1 MIEDNYPERR
11 QIREIEAELR
21 QNTLNLTLIFTSAT
35 IWLIVLIANLFWGV
49 LPMFV
54 LAVWV
59 TIQCTALVSFWLKGQ
74 HLAWASWL
82 LVAGLWL
89 ANALSVGQSSIPSTL
104 YLFAAVGVVA
114 SVLVGGNAAIAF
126 TALSTLFAALLMA
139 GGFVPPPVGISAVL
153 IFWIVVGMNH
163 IALNSLR
170 QTLVMMNNFQNYIV
184 EQVRELRER
193 RAQLAQ
199 LTKALVEATEKL
211 EYANVQLRHA
221 RATAEEARM
230 MKAQFAANVSHEL
243 RTPINLI
250 VGFAEMMV
258 SAPDS
263 YGGALPSAYWKD
275 ITTIYRNG
283 KHLQGLIND
292 VLDMSQIEAGQMAMV
307 KEEVAADMLLLE
319 TADLIRDSI
328 AAKGIMFDIDVPD
341 DLPTIWLDRVRIR
354 QVVLNLLGNAVRF
367 TDSGHIHLRA
377 WRENDQIHIQV
388 KDTGMGIPPQEV
400 NRVFEEFYQM
410 EGSLSRR
417 HGGSGLGLT
426 LSKQF
431 IEMHGGRIGVE
442 SAGIPGEGSAFW
454 FTLPLVD
461 QLRASGHGQRGSLIQ
476 SEHKRYFVVLD
487 DDPVMRQLFERYTN
501 KHHALS
507 AQTISEALK
516 LVRAVQPAALV
527 VDQQVMVQ
535 AAADENLRTLLDEA
549 ASITPIIQCQMPS
562 GRRAMQLRG
571 VSDYLVKPVSMENLE
586 TTLKRLAI
594 PIHNILVIDD
604 DQDIVRLYDRMLK
617 TLSPAYQIR
626 KAYGGAEG
634 LAMMNRTP
642 PDVVILD
649 LLMPEMDGFGVIDA
663 MQAAPALNS
672 IPIILASA
680 YGASEGITP
689 FTQGELIVSRSDGFQ
704 PIELVRCIENL
715 VDALRP
721 ANAN

>member
-1 MIEDNYPERR
+1 MVQDNYPERQ
-11 QIREIEAELR
+11 QIREIEAELQ
-21 QNTLNLTLIFTSAT
+21 QNTLNLTLLFTSST
-35 IWLIVLIANLFWGV
+35 IWLIVLFANLFWGV
-49 LPMFV
+49 LPEFV
-54 LAVWV
+54 LAAWV
-59 TIQCTALVSFWLKGQ
+59 TIQCAALVSFWLKGQ
-74 HLAWASWL
+74 HLAWAAWL

-89 ANALSVGQSSIPSTL
+89 ANALSVVQSNIPSTL
-104 YLFAAVGVVA
+104 YLFAAVSVVA

-139 GGFVPPPVGISAVL
+139 GGLLPPPVGISAVL

-258 SAPDS
+258 VASAPDA
-263 YGGALPSAYWKD
+263 YGAALPSVYWKD

-307 KEEVAADMLLLE
+307 KEEAEPTALLLE

-328 AAKGIMFDIDVPD
+328 AAKGIVFDVDLPD
-341 DLPTIWLDRVRIR
+341 DLPTMRLDRVRIR
-354 QVVLNLLGNAVRF
+354 QVVLNLLGNAIRF
-367 TDSGHIHLRA
+367 TDEGRIQLKAWTSG
-377 WRENDQIHIQV
+377 DQLHIQV
-388 KDTGMGIPPQEV
+388 QDTGIGIPLGEV

-442 SAGIPGEGSAFW
+442 SAGVPGEGSTFS

-461 QLRASGHGQRGSLIQ
+461 QLRASAHGQRGSLVQ

-487 DDPVMRQLFERYTN
+487 DDPVIRQLFERYTN
-501 KHHALS
+501 KHHALGT
-507 AQTISEALK
+507 AHIDDALK
-516 LVRAVQPAALV
+516 LVRSVQPAALV
-527 VDQQVMVQ
+527 VDQ
-535 AAADENLRTLLDEA
+535 AAASDENLRALLDEA
-549 ASITPIIQCQMPS
+549 ALITPVIQCQMPS

-571 VSDYLVKPVSMENLE
+571 VADYLVKPVSMENLE
-586 TTLKRLAI
+586 VTLKRLTI
-594 PIHNILVIDD
+594 PIQNVLVIDD
-604 DQDIVRLYDRMLK
+604 DQDIVRLFERMLK

-634 LAMMNRTP
+634 LAIMSRTP

-649 LLMPEMDGFGVIDA
+649 LLMPEMDGFGVIEA
-663 MQAAPALNS
+663 MQAAPALNG

-689 FTQGELIVSRSDGFQ
+689 FTQGELIVSRPDGFQ

-721 ANAN
+721 MNLS